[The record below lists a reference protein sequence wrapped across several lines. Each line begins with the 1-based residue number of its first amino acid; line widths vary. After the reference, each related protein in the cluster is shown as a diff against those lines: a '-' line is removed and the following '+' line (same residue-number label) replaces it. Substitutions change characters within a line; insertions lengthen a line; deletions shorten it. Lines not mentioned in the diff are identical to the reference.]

1 MVCKNAD
8 QIGMRVDSVM
18 VWMTRYFTL
27 YEQQHSRVSMRTHAS
42 EVTILGSPVLGKRK
56 LEAES
61 AQYKSQARVAR
72 PPKSEMDVYLEEE
85 SKNDVKGFD
94 VQAWWKNNS
103 EKFPVLCHLN
113 LPLVVG
119 EGFLETIE
127 AH

>member
-1 MVCKNAD
+1 
-8 QIGMRVDSVM
+8 
-18 VWMTRYFTL
+18 
-27 YEQQHSRVSMRTHAS
+27 MRTHAS
-42 EVTILGSPVLGKRK
+42 EVSIVGSPVLGKRK
-56 LEAES
+56 LEAEF
-61 AQYKSQARVAR
+61 ARYKSQARVAR
-72 PPKSEMDVYLEEE
+72 SMKSEMDVYLEEE